1 MSLDQ
6 FKNRLDIIPTK
17 DLNQT
22 VPCPFCKMEN
32 LMVIAENKTIYA
44 IYDTSP
50 VTRYHIILIPK
61 RHCRDY
67 FEMTRQE
74 RCDSNEL
81 IEKLKNKILKDDDG
95 VEGFNIGINCGES
108 AGQTIFHTHIH
119 LIPRRKNDTPNPRG
133 GVRGVIPDKMN
144 YPYS

>member
-1 MSLDQ
+1 MDQ
-6 FKNRLDIIPTK
+6 LKNIAGILPIK
-17 DLNQT
+17 DSEKKI
-22 VPCPFCKMEN
+22 PCPFCKMEH
-32 LMVIAENKTIYA
+32 LIIIAENKTIYA
-44 IYDTSP
+44 IYDSSP
-50 VTRYHIILIPK
+50 VTLYHSIIIPK

-74 RCDSNEL
+74 RCDSHEL
-81 IEKLKNKILKDDDG
+81 IEQLKNKILKDDNS

-108 AGQTIFHTHIH
+108 AGQTLFHTHIH

-144 YPYS
+144 YPY